1 MNEHCARVS
10 AYFVMSFATAVQK
23 KTLNNNKCLRG
34 NQQREVHEPTT
45 KLFRELML
53 SEFEEKIVI
62 RVWKSNAKLFPNV
75 WVKGKT

>member
-1 MNEHCARVS
+1 MPEFLPTLSCPLQLRCK
-10 AYFVMSFATAVQK
+10 K

-62 RVWKSNAKLFPNV
+62 RV
-75 WVKGKT
+75 